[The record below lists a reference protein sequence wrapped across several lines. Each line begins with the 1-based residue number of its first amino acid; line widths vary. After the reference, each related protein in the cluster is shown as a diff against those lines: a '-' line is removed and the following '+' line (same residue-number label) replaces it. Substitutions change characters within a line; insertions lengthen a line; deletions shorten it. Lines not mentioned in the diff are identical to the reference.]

1 MKVLVGIEQKR
12 LGEVREKA
20 QMNLSRFMCFVCQFE
35 KERRWRLR
43 MAQHVHVG
51 VATI

>member
-12 LGEVREKA
+12 VREVREKA
-20 QMNLSRFMCFVCQFE
+20 QKNLSRFMCFVCQFE
-35 KERRWRLR
+35 KERRWRIR

-51 VATI
+51 VAIV